1 MPARLLILF
10 AALLLGACAVV
21 PPVPRAAPEVHAR
34 HLQRLAAI
42 DAFELSGRIGVV
54 TEQKGFSGKL
64 RWTHAPD
71 GDLLAFYSPI
81 GSQVAEIVGNAGGVV
96 LTTSD
101 RKTYVADDA
110 ETLLAQTMG
119 WSLPLRG
126 LTDWALGRP
135 TSGPYEDV
143 RWDAQGRITRLRQDG
158 WDIEFP
164 AYQNVDGTE
173 LPARIM
179 LKSRRLDLK
188 LLVEQWRTGGIG
200 P

>member
-1 MPARLLILF
+1 MPARLILL
-10 AALLLGACAVV
+10 AALLLNACAGAPTV
-21 PPVPRAAPEVHAR
+21 PQAAPEVHAR
-34 HLQRLAAI
+34 HLRQLAEI
-42 DAFELSGRIGVV
+42 DSFELLGRIGIV
-54 TEQKGFSGKL
+54 TAQKGFSGKL

-81 GSQVAEIVGNAGGVV
+81 GAQVAEIVGNAGGVV

-101 RKTYVADDA
+101 RKTYTADDA

-135 TSGPYEDV
+135 SDGPYQDM
-143 RWDAQGRITRLRQDG
+143 RWDAQGRITHLAQDG
-158 WDIEFP
+158 WQIAFP
-164 AYQNVDGTE
+164 AYQTINGTE
-173 LPARIM
+173 LPARIV
-179 LKSRRLDLK
+179 LKSPRLDLK
-188 LLVEQWRTGGIG
+188 LLVDQWYTGSSE